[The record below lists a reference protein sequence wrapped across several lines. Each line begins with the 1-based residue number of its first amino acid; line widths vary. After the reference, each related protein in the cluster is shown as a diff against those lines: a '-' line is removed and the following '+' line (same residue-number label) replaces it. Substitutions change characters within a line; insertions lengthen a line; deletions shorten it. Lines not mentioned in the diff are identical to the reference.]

1 MTDAELLAINQRIQ
15 RAGAANCWTGTLGS
29 LAADARR
36 LVKHIQE
43 TRMSDEHPPRI
54 EVTCNTC
61 RGIVGLL
68 ATCPDCMGKGTKWKI
83 NSPSEP
89 WKYRD
94 EDPPCF
100 RIEFDEDEYE
110 QKSAAT
116 RAAVSAIRDQAEYPV
131 DHILRGERELRHYTG
146 DEMESSEAMIL
157 TEDDAADVAEETAR
171 AAQIGDGRVF
181 PEPET
186 AGPPVDQS
194 TPGKWVNKGQAP
206 GELPGWDRYEFVP
219 DTSGTTAK
227 FGTGAVRSDTVEAFR
242 YDLVSPIGLRE
253 VARTCAEGA
262 AKYGDWN
269 WEKGMP
275 VHDLLNHAIA
285 HLYQFLSGDRNEPHL
300 GHAAWN
306 VLAAIHSH
314 ELWPHLNEGNLRKP
328 GCCHPSAPPAAGGG

>member
-1 MTDAELLAINQRIQ
+1 MTGDELRDIDRRIQ

-36 LVKHIQE
+36 LVRHIE
-43 TRMSDEHPPRI
+43 ERGMS
-54 EVTCNTC
+54 C
-61 RGIVGLL
+61 
-68 ATCPDCMGKGTKWKI
+68 
-83 NSPSEP
+83 
-89 WKYRD
+89 
-94 EDPPCF
+94 
-100 RIEFDEDEYE
+100 
-110 QKSAAT
+110 
-116 RAAVSAIRDQAEYPV
+116 EYPV

-146 DEMESSEAMIL
+146 DEMAPSDAMIL

-186 AGPPVDQS
+186 ARIEVPEGWVVSQAEPWKSYRPLSQCDAPPLHPVFDN
-194 TPGKWVNKGQAP
+194 PPAGRPV
-206 GELPGWDRYEFVP
+206 
-219 DTSGTTAK
+219 GTTAK

-253 VARTCAEGA
+253 VARACAEGA
-262 AKYGDWN
+262 EKYGDWN

-285 HLYQFLSGDRNEPHL
+285 HIYEFLSGDRGEPHL

-306 VLAAIHSH
+306 LLAAIHSH
-314 ELWPHLNEGNLRKP
+314 ELWKHLNDGTLRSA
-328 GCCHPSAPPAAGGG
+328 GCTPPSAPPPPVTGHR